1 MRKKKRIVLLF
12 TTVCLLGALLTG
24 CGLHSASDSK
34 TVRGTTETASPV
46 DNTSVTD
53 NEGNTANIEN
63 AVSAETPHK
72 TAEGKWH
79 VLDPETAAAVDA
91 DFIGT
96 IRHIAEGAFSITE
109 TQIQVMDDGSIT
121 GSSFSSNADVPDS
134 LLIHVVVDDD
144 TYFYIRTISASGD
157 SYEDAEAGFGDL
169 QDHMSVELKGSF
181 ENDVFYA
188 SEVRMIKTS

>member
-24 CGLHSASDSK
+24 CGLHSASDGK

-53 NEGNTANIEN
+53 NEGNTA
-63 AVSAETPHK
+63 
-72 TAEGKWH
+72 EGKWH

-96 IRHIAEGAFSITE
+96 VRHIAEGAFSITE
-109 TQIQVMDDGSIT
+109 TQIQIMDDGSIT

-169 QDHMSVELKGSF
+169 QEHMSVELKGCF

-188 SEVRMIKTS
+188 SEVRMIKAS